1 MPSTLILV
9 FFIVIPR
16 ITVVSWIRAVSRSDG
31 GPVHR
36 HDDNAA
42 MKCQQRLC
50 QLDHPLC
57 EGLIDTTASDTDSQK
72 TIPYQC
78 DE

>member
-1 MPSTLILV
+1 MNAIYANISL
-9 FFIVIPR
+9 FIVIPR
-16 ITVVSWIRAVSRSDG
+16 ITLVSWIRAVSRSDG

-57 EGLIDTTASDTDSQK
+57 KGLIDTTASDTDSQK
-72 TIPYQC
+72 KHPIPA
-78 DE
+78 